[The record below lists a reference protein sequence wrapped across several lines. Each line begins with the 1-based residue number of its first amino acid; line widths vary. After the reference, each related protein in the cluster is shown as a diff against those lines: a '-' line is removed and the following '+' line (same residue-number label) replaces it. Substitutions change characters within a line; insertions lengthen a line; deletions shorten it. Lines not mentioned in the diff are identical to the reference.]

1 MLSEPSRRSGHYPV
15 RVSLN
20 ITDDDSE
27 ALDRL
32 EELTGE
38 TRGVLV
44 REAFQQGLPLIIDSY
59 RKRRMREVQATG

>member
-1 MLSEPSRRSGHYPV
+1 MLSESNRRSGHYPV

-32 EELTGE
+32 EQLTGE

-44 REAFQQGLPLIIDSY
+44 REAFQQGFPLIVDVY
-59 RKRRMREVQATG
+59 RKRRMREVAVSG

>member
-1 MLSEPSRRSGHYPV
+1 M

-32 EELTGE
+32 EQLTGE

-44 REAFQQGLPLIIDSY
+44 REAFQQGLPLIVDSY
-59 RKRRMREVQATG
+59 RKRRMREVEATG